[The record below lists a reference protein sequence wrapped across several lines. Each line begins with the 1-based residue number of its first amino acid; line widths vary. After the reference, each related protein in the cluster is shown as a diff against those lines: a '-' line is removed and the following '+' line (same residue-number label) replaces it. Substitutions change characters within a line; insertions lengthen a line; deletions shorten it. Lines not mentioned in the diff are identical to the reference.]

1 MKKSI
6 LFITFSLLISTLSL
20 SQWEKIAQIE
30 NDNLYQLIKLNSET
44 TIATGEKTSIYDLNS
59 TTPSEISNVFY
70 TYGFLTS
77 ALVLDDNLSYLGGG
91 CYYTFDECP
100 ANTLYKSENSGQTWI
115 EISTESTFTETGNT
129 VGILPINDNELVLVS
144 EYYKLKRVNISTGIS
159 TTVVIPG
166 TEDANNFTMG
176 KTSQSGKWLVA
187 ASFYDVAF
195 QNTVKYYESD
205 NKGMTWS
212 EVGVDFDES
221 ERIAFIDYLPNNN
234 LAAITNRGNSYH
246 IMDGNKNYIGNIS
259 DAHVQISA
267 QYIINNKD
275 WYVASFDQETN
286 ESKLH
291 LSQDGGQSWNTEA
304 IFNEGRIGNLSF
316 TDRNNGF
323 FIFNSRGVY
332 QKTGPNITQNQ
343 EYSTFTISPNP
354 VKDVLN
360 INLDINLQEYSIDII
375 DAVGRKTR
383 HIKSAESQYDI
394 SELASGYY
402 QILLLDAS
410 GKIIAR
416 EPFVKG

>member
-259 DAHVQISA
+259 DAH
-267 QYIINNKD
+267 
-275 WYVASFDQETN
+275 
-286 ESKLH
+286 
-291 LSQDGGQSWNTEA
+291 
-304 IFNEGRIGNLSF
+304 
-316 TDRNNGF
+316 
-323 FIFNSRGVY
+323 
-332 QKTGPNITQNQ
+332 
-343 EYSTFTISPNP
+343 
-354 VKDVLN
+354 
-360 INLDINLQEYSIDII
+360 
-375 DAVGRKTR
+375 
-383 HIKSAESQYDI
+383 
-394 SELASGYY
+394 
-402 QILLLDAS
+402 
-410 GKIIAR
+410 
-416 EPFVKG
+416 